1 MEQTAEH
8 AFDERSKSFYAHYFE
23 NLQIRADRQFEVFS
37 RGRSIDL
44 LTECVDSDFGKL
56 QSTCFSHFR
65 RVNALELKGPH
76 DPLTT
81 NDLNLILMRSW
92 GIGGRDRVE
101 RNEAGEYL
109 PFLSNQTI
117 QEIANYPSK
126 RTITIICVT
135 RPDKILNDLEIQPEF
150 GFTPTGDPG
159 VYHSSKLL
167 IPVWIIHPDELAIV
181 PKNYP
186 LLPLA
191 RGQKLRQFID
201 LCLENEWNSYLQFVI
216 DIAKSIDPSEVFA
229 KIMEMLHMKYKLKP
243 EVVLQFDELLRDRPE
258 LMWEMPTFREAVEQ
272 ASHIAA
278 LRADREG
285 EKRGKL
291 QEKQH
296 SLTLLLQHK
305 FPDVPGAI
313 IAQIQSTDDLA
324 QLERWTLQI
333 LTARTWQEMFSAA
346 VAA

>member
-8 AFDERSKSFYAHYFE
+8 PFDERSKSFYTHYFE

-44 LTECVDSDFGKL
+44 LTECVDSDLVKL
-56 QSTCFSHFR
+56 QTTCFSHFR
-65 RVNALELKGPH
+65 RVNAIEFKGPH

-101 RNEAGEYL
+101 RDESGEDV

-117 QEIANYPSK
+117 QEIASYPSR
-126 RTITIICVT
+126 RTITIVCVI
-135 RPDKILNDLEIQPEF
+135 RPDKILDDPGIQAEF
-150 GFTPTGDPG
+150 GFTPTAGPG

-167 IPVWIIHPDELAIV
+167 IPAWIIHPDELAIV

-191 RGQKLRQFID
+191 RGEKLRQFID
-201 LCLENEWNSYLQFVI
+201 LCLENEWNAYLQFLI

-305 FPDVPGAI
+305 FPDLPAAV
-313 IAQIQSTDDLA
+313 IARIQATNDLVR
-324 QLERWTLQI
+324 LEQWTLQI
-333 LTARTWQEMFSAA
+333 LTARTWQEMFGDA